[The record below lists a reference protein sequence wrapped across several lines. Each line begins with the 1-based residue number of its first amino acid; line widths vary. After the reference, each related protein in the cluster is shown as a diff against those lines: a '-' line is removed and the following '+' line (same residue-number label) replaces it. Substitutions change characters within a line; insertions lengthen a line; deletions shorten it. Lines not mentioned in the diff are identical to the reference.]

1 MTEIFKLEL
10 IESGM
15 IDDQLSGKKVNYEIS
30 FGLSSTYAANADV
43 DWLTFNFMIVS
54 KLKEV
59 CKTNEELLEH
69 LARYQFEDSHWNW
82 VNKSVV
88 LSTDEYEWFYFIAEN
103 QVQGICNI
111 YHPKPSK
118 IDNRNIFYVE
128 FVAVAPWNRINPISP
143 RKFKGIGSSL
153 LKIALNYS
161 INTLNYRPGF
171 SLHSLPQSA
180 EYYEKIGMKNFGP
193 DNSKQN
199 LFYFEMEQGSSEA
212 FIHA

>member
-1 MTEIFKLEL
+1 MEL
-10 IESGM
+10 IESGL
-15 IDDQLSGKKVNYEIS
+15 IDNQLNESKVNYEVTY
-30 FGLSSTYAANADV
+30 GLNSTYAANADV
-43 DWLTFNFMIVS
+43 DWLTFNFLIVS
-54 KLKEV
+54 KLKEK

-69 LARYQFEDSHWNW
+69 LARYQFEDSHWSW
-82 VNKSVV
+82 VNKSVI
-88 LSTDEYEWFYFIAEN
+88 LSSDEYEWFYFMAEG

-118 IDNRNIFYVE
+118 IDKLNIFYVE
-128 FVAVAPWNRINPISP
+128 FVAVAPWNRINPIGP
-143 RKFKGIGSSL
+143 RKFKGIGTSL

-171 SLHSLPQSA
+171 SLHSLPQSI

-199 LFYFEMEQGSSEA
+199 LFYFEMEQGGSEEFA
-212 FIHA
+212 NA